1 MAQSAFRFSA
11 GTRKLGTM
19 DPKGH
24 ISVDPA
30 VLTGKPVIAGTRI
43 AGEFIVD
50 LLASGWTPQR

>member
-1 MAQSAFRFSA
+1 
-11 GTRKLGTM
+11 M